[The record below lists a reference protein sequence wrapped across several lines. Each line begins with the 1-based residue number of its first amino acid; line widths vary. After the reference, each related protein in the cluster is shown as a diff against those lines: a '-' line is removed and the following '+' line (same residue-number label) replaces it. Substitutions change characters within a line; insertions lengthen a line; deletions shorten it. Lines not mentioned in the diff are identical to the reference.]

1 MPIIELMA
9 EHQRI
14 SILISLNESPDYG
27 LNSSILG
34 DILDRYAIGCSR
46 DQLHTQLN
54 WLEQNG
60 YVSIDRL
67 SNNTWVASITQ
78 TGADVATGRSVVP
91 GIKRPG
97 PRSK

>member
-1 MPIIELMA
+1 MIELMA

-14 SILISLNESPDYG
+14 SILISLSDSPDYG

-34 DILDRYAIGCSR
+34 DILDKYSIGCSR
-46 DQLHTQLN
+46 DQLHTQLD

-60 YVSIDRL
+60 YITVNRMTKS
-67 SNNTWVASITQ
+67 TWVADITQ
-78 TGADVATGRSVVP
+78 AGLDVAKGRVVAH

-97 PRSK
+97 PRSQQ